1 MYSRVLQVEGGLG
14 VGKGYFETAPHI
26 DDMEMLT
33 LSKKMQ
39 EAQKIFRQLQID
51 VYERKGDEI
60 DLLEG
65 IKELTAK
72 LLTLYKTSNDKE
84 GQLIIDWLT
93 YMNTVMKSQLGLKET
108 KISRLPRK
116 KRNRRKKR

>member
-1 MYSRVLQVEGGLG
+1 MYSRTAQIEGGLG
-14 VGKGYFETAPHI
+14 TGDGYFDMTPQI
-26 DDMEMLT
+26 DEAEMLT

-51 VYERKGDEI
+51 VYERRGGEI
-60 DLLEG
+60 DLLGG
-65 IKELTAK
+65 IEELTAE
-72 LLTLYKTSNDKE
+72 LLELYKTSSDKE

-108 KISRLPRK
+108 KIGHSPRK